1 MLIQKCAE
9 EIIQGNFERSS
20 PAQKNTRNTRSQQ
33 IAGKNDDEIQKTK
46 NAKNKA
52 GIKQVCK
59 IDRNN

>member
-33 IAGKNDDEIQKTK
+33 IAGKNDEIQETK

-52 GIKQVCK
+52 GIKQVCT
-59 IDRNN
+59 INRNN